1 MMMQSQVYDTASAM
15 SSSLVAMAST
25 AQEWGRETIADLR
38 VERDIPFQEKYPFD
52 QRLAEAERVLSKYP
66 SRIPIIVEPCNNMKH
81 EHRLIMTKKKY
92 LVPNDIN
99 VGQFLFIIR
108 KRIKLPPEKAL
119 FIFVG
124 SNHLVATSCTMSRAH
139 MDHKNKDQFLYM
151 TVATENTFG

>member
-1 MMMQSQVYDTASAM
+1 MESHVYDGASAM
-15 SSSLVAMAST
+15 SSSLMAMASQ
-25 AQEWGRETIADLR
+25 AEQWGRQTIADLSA
-38 VERDIPFQEKYPFD
+38 ERDIPFVEKYPFD
-52 QRLAEAERVLSKYP
+52 QRLAEAERVIAKYP
-66 SRIPIIVEPCNNMKH
+66 QRIPVIVEADNNMNQ
-81 EHRLIMTKKKY
+81 EQCLIMSKKKY

-124 SNHLVATSCTMSRAH
+124 QNHLVATSCSMARAH
-139 MDHKNKDQFLYM
+139 CEHKNKDQFLYM